1 MNHSKTV
8 KILISIFIFALI
20 INCGHTDEKLEAY
33 KKPPSFFDS
42 KVFVENGDTLMPAR
56 LQIYKDTLFVTYLGR
71 HKIDVFT
78 VDFEKVGSIQ
88 LVDPEPIF
96 PTFFTITDSLV
107 IVSDHA
113 KKAVVILNRKG
124 DFKESFG
131 FLPDGSTRLSPFDSP
146 FDLTFYG
153 GVLYLSDIGLSKVL
167 AISMTDAGEITE
179 MGELILQIPSGSSA
193 IIGFPA
199 SLMVTFEG
207 RLFVGDSRNSIIKVF
222 TCDGQY
228 IYDFDRI
235 PSEKPLSPMGFAIDN
250 KIDPSMQDSS
260 SFDPSGIREMGRI
273 HVVDPNNRT
282 VHMFNPVGKYV
293 SSYEPQEMM
302 AKPSDIAI
310 DRKSRKIYIAD
321 PHAERIFIYR
331 YEDN

>member
-1 MNHSKTV
+1 
-8 KILISIFIFALI
+8 
-20 INCGHTDEKLEAY
+20 
-33 KKPPSFFDS
+33 
-42 KVFVENGDTLMPAR
+42 
-56 LQIYKDTLFVTYLGR
+56 
-71 HKIDVFT
+71 
-78 VDFEKVGSIQ
+78 
-88 LVDPEPIF
+88 
-96 PTFFTITDSLV
+96 
-107 IVSDHA
+107 
-113 KKAVVILNRKG
+113 
-124 DFKESFG
+124 
-131 FLPDGSTRLSPFDSP
+131 
-146 FDLTFYG
+146 
-153 GVLYLSDIGLSKVL
+153 
-167 AISMTDAGEITE
+167 

-228 IYDFDRI
+228 IYDFDPI
-235 PSEKPLSPMGFAIDN
+235 PAQNPFSPIGFAIDN